1 MYKGVLD
8 QGQDV
13 RENIIG
19 KDENTQF
26 AKLSSYR
33 KIRKHNRFNQVR
45 LR

>member
-13 RENIIG
+13 HENTIG
-19 KDENTQF
+19 KDKNTQF
-26 AKLSSYR
+26 AKLSSHR
-33 KIRKHNRFNQVR
+33 KIRKHNRLNQLR